1 MYVCVIYNLCYLY
14 DTLCFVG
21 NVLFVI
27 QNMCLMN
34 TSKKEPKKLKKNNQ
48 FLLLFYPKNG
58 VQFTILRTGL
68 PVISTDLPVILAGKL
83 VGTGF

>member
-1 MYVCVIYNLCYLY
+1 
-14 DTLCFVG
+14 VG

-34 TSKKEPKKLKKNNQ
+34 TSKKEPKIKIKNNQ
-48 FLLLFYPKNG
+48 FLVLFYPTNS
-58 VQFTILRTGL
+58 VWFTVFRTGIPVILTSL
-68 PVISTDLPVILAGKL
+68 PVISVGIP